1 MTHNCLVLVSQ
12 LEEDVGE
19 GHIRS
24 LDDIVLVSFNDGAAF
39 RLDRLLCSSTIVVVV
54 RGVGD

>member
-1 MTHNCLVLVSQ
+1 MMIITY